1 MSCNFSLSEIIF
13 KGVVLVTEWPAE
25 VFSAGTPLV
34 GNDALIRGATLDVPL
49 FADYTAAREVLSGEG
64 SGTNEVDS
72 FAGTMECTGSSV
84 LRLSSVEVLFLTEIS
99 LFVV

>member
-1 MSCNFSLSEIIF
+1 MRCG
-13 KGVVLVTEWPAE
+13 GVVLVAEWSAE
-25 VFSAGTPLV
+25 VFSAETPEV
-34 GNDALIRGATLDVPL
+34 GGDASIRGVTSGVPI
-49 FADYTAAREVLSGEG
+49 FADCAAATEVLSGEG

-84 LRLSSVEVLFLTEIS
+84 LRSPRWSVEALFSTEMS